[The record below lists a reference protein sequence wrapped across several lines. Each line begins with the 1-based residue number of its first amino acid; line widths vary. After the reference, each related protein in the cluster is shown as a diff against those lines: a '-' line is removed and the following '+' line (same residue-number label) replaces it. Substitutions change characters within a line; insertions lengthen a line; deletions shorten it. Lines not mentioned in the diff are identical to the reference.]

1 MASGLT
7 VNLLGPMEVLAEG
20 DPVRSVGGQQR
31 RLLAVLALRVGEV
44 VSQGQLT
51 RILWGE
57 AAEGST
63 SDHHALHALVG
74 RVRDAL
80 RQGGAAAALVTH
92 PSGYLLDVPPGSV
105 DVDRFWRLRD
115 RAQEGQ
121 HSRGPA
127 ERRALLLE
135 ALALWRGDPLEEID
149 LGSFGDDEVARLVN
163 GRQRSIE
170 DLAAIEIEIQEGEPE
185 DRLLLLLR
193 EDPLRER
200 ARELLMLA
208 LYRRGLQAD
217 ALAVFNEGQ
226 RMLADELGVDP
237 SPPLQEMHRRILTQ
251 DPLLSPD
258 RDVNE
263 PDEAINRQL
272 LEDVVKHNKA
282 VLYIQESDP
291 DDPTISRTTYVAP
304 GNADLLGYDLRDV
317 KRDPLLWRK
326 LVHPDDR
333 ERVFGLDAVSNQDDV
348 SSISLEYRMI
358 HSDGHIVWV
367 QDEARAVRSGGRVT
381 WHGFLLDITDRK
393 AL

>member
-1 MASGLT
+1 MTGGLT
-7 VNLLGPMEVLAEG
+7 VNLLGPMEVLVG
-20 DPVRSVGGQQR
+20 GQLVGSVGGQQR
-31 RLLAVLALRVGEV
+31 RLLAVLALRPGEV
-44 VSQGQLT
+44 VSQGQLA

-57 AAEGST
+57 DAEGS

-74 RVRDAL
+74 RARDAL
-80 RQGGAAAALVTH
+80 RRDGADLALVTH
-92 PSGYLLDVPPGSV
+92 PSGYLLDLPPGAV
-105 DVDRFWRLRD
+105 DVDRFWRLLD
-115 RAQEGQ
+115 RAQVGQ
-121 HSRGPA
+121 ATRDPA
-127 ERRALLLE
+127 ERRTLLLR

-163 GRQRSIE
+163 AYQRSIE
-170 DLAAIEIEIQEGEPE
+170 ELAAVEIEVQEGEPE

-208 LYRRGLQAD
+208 MYRGGRQAD

-251 DPLLSPD
+251 DPTLGTD
-258 RDVNE
+258 RHSSE
-263 PDEAINRQL
+263 PDEDVNRQL
-272 LEDVVKHNKA
+272 LEDVVTYNKA

-291 DDPTISRTTYVAP
+291 DDPSISRTTYVAP
-304 GNADLLGYDLRDV
+304 GNVDLVGYDLRDV
-317 KRDPLLWRK
+317 KRDPLLWRE

-333 ERVFGLDAVSNQDDV
+333 ARVFDLDAASNREDV

-358 HSDGHIVWV
+358 HSDGHVVWV
-367 QDEARAVRSGGRVT
+367 QDEARAVRSKGRVT
-381 WHGFLLDITDRK
+381 WHGVLLDITERK
-393 AL
+393 RY